1 MHYVLVRHKV
11 EEYNKWKNIYDGN
24 MENRKNNGSKGS
36 HVFRSAE
43 NPDELVILFEWDDL
57 DNARKFFES
66 EDFKIKVRTA
76 GIPDEPDIYFLEG
89 IGRTPA

>member
-24 MENRKNNGSKGS
+24 MENRKNNGSKGA

-66 EDFKIKVRTA
+66 EDFKIKVRNA